1 MIRII
6 SDTGRNK
13 SATFTNSSSCLLWD
27 GNQRKSFG
35 KLCHSEKETIKGYG
49 HKFSLSLFY
58 TFLHLRQIYLEICAA
73 LLLAVMVE
81 LALPVHHVG
90 APAMELHFPLPLNI
104 INVVWVR
111 NMKIHISI
119 RFERKASQ
127 KSWWWRMS
135 FKNPLNYSD
144 TSL

>member
-6 SDTGRNK
+6 SYTGRNK
-13 SATFTNSSSCLLWD
+13 SATFTNSFSCLLWD
-27 GNQRKSFG
+27 SNQRKSFG
-35 KLCHSEKETIKGYG
+35 NLCRSEKETIKGYG
-49 HKFSLSLFY
+49 HQFSLSLFY
-58 TFLHLRQIYLEICAA
+58 AFLHLRQIYLEICAA

-111 NMKIHISI
+111 NMKIHIKGKQQH
-119 RFERKASQ
+119 EVWEKG
-127 KSWWWRMS
+127 KSKELMVKDDFLRIH
-135 FKNPLNYSD
+135 
-144 TSL
+144 

>member
-1 MIRII
+1 MQHSQIKLHACSETAIQE
-6 SDTGRNK
+6 K
-13 SATFTNSSSCLLWD
+13 ALATFAVL
-27 GNQRKSFG
+27 K
-35 KLCHSEKETIKGYG
+35 KETIKGYG
-49 HKFSLSLFY
+49 HQFSLSLFY
-58 TFLHLRQIYLEICAA
+58 AFLHLRQIYLEICAA

-111 NMKIHISI
+111 NKENNNM

-127 KSWWWRMS
+127 KSW
-135 FKNPLNYSD
+135 
-144 TSL
+144 